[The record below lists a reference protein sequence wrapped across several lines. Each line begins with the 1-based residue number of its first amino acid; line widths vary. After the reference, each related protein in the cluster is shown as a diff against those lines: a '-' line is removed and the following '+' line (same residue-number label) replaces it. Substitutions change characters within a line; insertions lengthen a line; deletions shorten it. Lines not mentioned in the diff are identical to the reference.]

1 LNALLLKNQL
11 CFPLYAASRE
21 VIKIYKPLLDDVG
34 LTYTQYITMMAL
46 WEHKSL
52 SVKEIGTQLYLDS
65 GTLTPLL
72 KKLEAD
78 GFIKRTRSTS
88 DERSVIINL
97 TEKGEELKTKAAE
110 IPQKV
115 GACLPLSQTEAL
127 ELYTL
132 LYKIL
137 EKLRCEPFG
146 KHGCAGD

>member
-1 LNALLLKNQL
+1 MLLLKNQL

-21 VIKIYKPLLDDVG
+21 VIKLYKPFLDDIG
-34 LTYTQYITMMAL
+34 LTYTQYITMLAL

-78 GFIKRTRSTS
+78 GFIDRTRSTS

-97 TEKGEELKTKAAE
+97 TEKGEKLRTKAAE
-110 IPQKV
+110 IPKKV
-115 GACLPLSQTEAL
+115 GACLPLSQIEAL
-127 ELYTL
+127 ELYTS

-137 EKLRCEPFG
+137 EKLRCQTLG
-146 KHGCAGD
+146 KQGYAVD